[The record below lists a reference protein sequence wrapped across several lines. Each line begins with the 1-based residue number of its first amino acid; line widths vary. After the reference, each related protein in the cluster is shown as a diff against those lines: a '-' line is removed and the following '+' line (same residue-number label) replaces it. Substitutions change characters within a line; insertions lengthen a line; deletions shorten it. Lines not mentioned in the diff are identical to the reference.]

1 MHKQR
6 YTVVIFPGETIK
18 PRKFQISKLLVHTV
32 LIAFLVVFAG
42 IASSS
47 YFFTKNYIRL
57 LGDTVELT
65 ELRRETKLQKIQVEK
80 FSQQVKNFE
89 NSMSRLARFENKLR
103 IITAS
108 ENSPKSLD
116 KNWGVGGP
124 YGLTSHSFVTS
135 LEKEVGAMVERL
147 SIDLDL
153 LTNQAKAQSIS
164 FQELEEE
171 FKSQRSFLSATP
183 SIWPVRGWVTS
194 GFGYRKSP
202 FTGLRE
208 KHEGLDIAVRQGS
221 PIRAP
226 ADGVVILA
234 GKEYGY
240 GNMIELDHGYG
251 YVTRYGHNSK
261 HLVKVGD
268 KIRRGQTI
276 ALTGNTGRSTGPH
289 VHYEILRNGIPVDP
303 RNFILED

>member
-6 YTVVIFPGETIK
+6 YTIVVFPGETIK
-18 PRKFQISKLLVHTV
+18 PRKFQISKLLVHTA
-32 LIAFLVVFAG
+32 LIIFLVVFAG
-42 IASSS
+42 IAGSS
-47 YFFTKNYIRL
+47 YFFAKNYIRL
-57 LGDTVELT
+57 LGDTAELT

-89 NSMSRLARFENKLR
+89 NAMSRLARFENKLR

-183 SIWPVRGWVTS
+183 SIWPTRGWVTS

-240 GNMIELDHGYG
+240 GNMVELDHGYG

-268 KIRRGQTI
+268 KIRRGQII

-289 VHYEILRNGIPVDP
+289 LHYEILRNGIPVDP